1 MGLQPIEPILTY
13 GIYHVLESLV
23 ICDSKFNN
31 DYEKNKDQ
39 VRFKKV
45 YKAPDFR

>member
-23 ICDSKFNN
+23 ICDSRFNKVS
-31 DYEKNKDQ
+31 EKNEDQ

-45 YKAPDFR
+45 Y